1 MDFWRA
7 AAVLGK
13 RKWLI
18 LFSVVVTVVF
28 TYAATRLVGTQWQA
42 TVQLASSLPGP
53 LMPGGAATRDPGK
66 QAATI
71 QAALYTSYLRSGDV
85 LQPVFQQLH
94 IQPNGDMLNNI
105 QIEATGLNLYQ
116 LEVSDRNPDRAAR
129 LANAL
134 STQFVKE
141 IAAKQITGKDNN
153 IATLKKQLHDINQQ
167 LMTAQNQLNAY
178 RVKHKINIDLKNS
191 EGLALNQLTLTERN
205 RDAAEEKLKSAQA
218 RLTQAKSEMAQ
229 LAPTVSV
236 SAPTSSDPILRG
248 LQGQL
253 SDLENRL
260 ALAKAKYTDSDP
272 RVKELL
278 NEIAQTKDSIK
289 QHQQTNPELTSQQNP
304 QYASKMQQVQQ
315 LQEEVASNQA
325 ILGTLQN
332 QVQNARN
339 LVDSYAGVDT
349 PLTQLQGNVNAL
361 NATRAKLENALN
373 AAQMSTS
380 SQGPLKILSQVNNFN
395 PPVNTTMGR
404 TVKLIILGALCALI
418 GCSALVIAFESID
431 RRLRSVK
438 EAEIILPTRVLAAI
452 PQPMGDVSYASLAR
466 ATELY
471 PLSLHSEAYRFLGQH
486 LLNAH
491 RRMRSYMVLSAKAEQ
506 GSTSTVTNLGITLA
520 QAGQRVIIVDANV
533 RTPEIHQVFG
543 LANDFGFM
551 DLLQKPDAAA
561 FEQALHA
568 TNVAN
573 LQVITSGTAP
583 ENPWQ
588 SFRSQNLVDVAHRLR
603 DMADYVLYDTPS
615 ALLFTDAM
623 NLAPVVDA
631 AFLCVRALEPPTGA
645 ERRLVELLEQANV
658 PVLGSV
664 LTDVPASVLEGYN
677 NYQHYYAPTVNTVPL
692 VANDVEGGVS
702 IATAVATRIEDPKNG
717 HGHDGNGNNG
727 NLIP

>member
-18 LFSVVVTVVF
+18 LFSVVATVIL

-42 TVQLASSLPGP
+42 TVQLASSNAAP
-53 LMPGGAATRDPGK
+53 LLPGGAGGRDPGQQ
-66 QAATI
+66 QAKLQSAY
-71 QAALYTSYLRSGDV
+71 YTGILKSGEI
-85 LQPVFQQLH
+85 LTTVFQKQLH
-94 IQPNGDMLNNI
+94 IQPSADLINNI
-105 QIEATGLNLYQ
+105 QIEANGINLYQ
-116 LEVSDRNPDRAAR
+116 LEVSYRNPSVAELIANT
-129 LANAL
+129 LAKQFVTVIAEKERNNTTTGINTLKQQLKKTNDAL
-134 STQFVKE
+134 S
-141 IAAKQITGKDNN
+141 D
-153 IATLKKQLHDINQQ
+153 
-167 LMTAQNQLNAY
+167 AQNKLNTY
-178 RVKHKINIDLKNS
+178 RVEHKINLDLKNS
-191 EGLALNQLTLTERN
+191 EGLALNQLAQAERN
-205 RDAAEEKLKSAQA
+205 RDAAEEKMYSAQA
-218 RLTQAKSEMAQ
+218 RLAQARTELAATKTQ
-229 LAPTVSV
+229 VSV
-236 SAPTSSDPILRG
+236 PAPASSDPVVKG
-248 LQGQL
+248 LQDQL
-253 SDLENRL
+253 TDLNKRL
-260 ALAKAKYTDSDP
+260 ALAQASYTNSDP
-272 RVKELL
+272 RVLGLL
-278 NEIAQTKDSIK
+278 NQIAQTQHSIQ
-289 QHQQTNPELTSQQNP
+289 QHEQTSPDYTQQTNPEYT
-304 QYASKMQQVQQ
+304 KKKQQVQQ
-315 LQEEVASNQA
+315 LQGEVASDQA
-325 ILGTLQN
+325 VFATAQR
-332 QVQNARN
+332 QVQDAQN
-339 LVDSYAGVDT
+339 LVNSYKGVDT
-349 PLTQLQGNVNAL
+349 PLNQLQGDVNAL
-361 NATRAKLENALN
+361 EATRARLENTLN
-373 AAQMSTS
+373 NATPSPKD
-380 SQGPLKILSQVNNFN
+380 GPLKILAPVNEFN
-395 PPVNTTMGR
+395 PPINTSLGR
-404 TVKLIILGALCALI
+404 TIKLIILGALCALI
-418 GCSALVIAFESID
+418 GSSALVIAFDSID

-438 EAEIILPTRVLAAI
+438 EAEVILPTRVLAAI

-543 LANDFGFM
+543 LANDYGFM
-551 DLLQKPDAAA
+551 DLLQKPDAPA

-568 TNVAN
+568 TNVPN

-588 SFRSQNLVDVAHRLR
+588 SFRSQNLMDVAHRLR

-677 NYQHYYAPTVNTVPL
+677 NYQHYYAPAVQSVPL
-692 VANDVEGGVS
+692 VANNGEGGVT
-702 IATAVATRIEDPKNG
+702 IATAVTTHVEDVKNG
-717 HGHDGNGNNG
+717 HDGNNG
-727 NLIP
+727 NLIS